1 MMSGRAKSPENTL
14 TLRSDLLSA
23 AVGLRHGFFS
33 RHGGVSDG
41 LYDSLNCGYGSSD
54 NPSNVT
60 INRERALIA
69 LGEQPE
75 NLVTA
80 YQVHSPIAVC
90 VERPWKEGDAPGAD
104 ALVTNRPGIT
114 LGILTADCAPVLLV
128 DETGGVIGAAHAGWR
143 GALTGILES
152 TIEAMTN
159 LGAHPSRIAAAIGPC
174 IGFNS
179 YEVGREFPDPFLA
192 ENQADAV
199 YFRDAPRP
207 DHFQFDLV
215 GYVARRLHDA
225 GISSVDRLACD
236 TFAEEASFFSY
247 RRALHRAEE
256 DYGRLLSAISL
267 AD

>member
-1 MMSGRAKSPENTL
+1 MMSGRAKSPENTPL
-14 TLRSDLLSA
+14 LRSDLMSA

-41 LYDSLNCGYGSSD
+41 LYESLNCGFGSGD
-54 NPSNVT
+54 DPAHVT
-60 INRERALIA
+60 INRERALMA
-69 LGEQPE
+69 LGVQPE

-90 VERPWKEGDAPGAD
+90 VEQPWKKGDAPKAD
-104 ALVTNRPGIT
+104 AMVTDRPGIT

-128 DETGGVIGAAHAGWR
+128 DEISGVIGAAHAGWR

-159 LGAHPSRIAAAIGPC
+159 LGAQPSRIAAAIGPC

-199 YFRDAPRP
+199 YFWEAPRP
-207 DHFQFDLV
+207 DHFLFDLA

-225 GISSVDRLACD
+225 GISGVDRLACD

-247 RRALHRAEE
+247 RRALHRAEG